1 MTDPADFDAFYRE
14 VRERL
19 LVQTYALT
27 GDRAAARGAVRDAF
41 VAAWHHRSRVA
52 RASDPEAA
60 VREIAWS
67 KAQRRHGA
75 RPWHRDKDVDAATR
89 ATLDALATLGGQQ
102 RRVLVLAHLASVS
115 MPDLAREVGLTV
127 PATEQQLQ
135 RATAAFVLALGI
147 PAAGVNAALEP
158 LTAVSA
164 ETTWPR
170 STIVRRTGVARRRA
184 HTVVGVLGVVA
195 ALVLSGL
202 FVSDPSGLRP
212 TLAQAV
218 EGVGV
223 GGADEG
229 DEPDVVT
236 EGSGGEPAELLPRST
251 LLAAPQVARA
261 LPGTGWAVA
270 STSDNSEGNGLVLPC
285 QVERYVDPEGEAAL
299 VREFRAAQ
307 QGAPVRPTAVQLTE
321 VSSSPAAA
329 RSALRT
335 LTGWVGSC
343 TGAEPRTQLVDSR
356 VVEGVGDDAVQLVLR
371 DWESPVTTTVVQVAR
386 TGAVLTATSV
396 TNAGETAPAPAAAAR
411 LQAAAVDGVCEVR
424 GAGPCARTPQ
434 VADAPP
440 PTLPTAPAMIDEI
453 DLPPVSG
460 VEQPWVG
467 TDPVPARTN
476 AAATSCDSS
485 SFTGT
490 FDGAAWQRSSTRT
503 FLLPEADLPTEFG
516 LTETVGSLP
525 AAQAEGFVERVRD
538 RLDTCSDDLGTDVT
552 RIGGSTGDGTTLDAW
567 QLTAEISD
575 DRSIRFFMAVVR
587 QGTGVAQVGFVPAPG
602 VALRDGAF
610 IELAERARVRLG
622 ELPAYPTPG
631 AGRGGGGGRS

>member
-27 GDRAAARGAVRDAF
+27 GDRAVSRGAVRDAF
-41 VAAWHHRSRVA
+41 VAAWHHWHRVA
-52 RASDPEAA
+52 RSVDREAS
-60 VREIAWS
+60 VREIAWG

-75 RPWHRDKDVDAATR
+75 RPWHRDKDVDATTR
-89 ATLDALATLGGQQ
+89 STLDALATLGAQQ

-127 PATEQQLQ
+127 PAAEQQLQ
-135 RATAAFVLALGI
+135 QATAAFVLARGI

-158 LTAVSA
+158 LTAVTGQ
-164 ETTWPR
+164 TTWPR
-170 STIVRRTGVARRRA
+170 GSLVRRTGVARRRT
-184 HTVVGVLGVVA
+184 HTVVGVVGVVA

-223 GGADEG
+223 GVADEG
-229 DEPDVVT
+229 GTDADVVP
-236 EGSGGEPAELLPRST
+236 EDSGGEPAELLPRST

-261 LPGTGWAVA
+261 VPGAGWTVA

-285 QVERYVDPEGEAAL
+285 QVERYVDPHGEAAL

-307 QGAPVRPTAVQLTE
+307 RGAPVRPTAVQLTE

-329 RSALRT
+329 RRAVRT
-335 LTGWVGSC
+335 LTGWVGAC
-343 TGAEPRTQLVDSR
+343 TDVEPRTQLVASR
-356 VVEGVGDDAVQLVLR
+356 AVEGVGDDAVQLVLR
-371 DWESPVTTTVVQVAR
+371 DWEAPVTTSVVQVAR
-386 TGAVLTATSV
+386 TGSVLTATSV
-396 TNAGETAPAPAAAAR
+396 TSAGKRTPAAAAAG

-424 GAGPCARTPQ
+424 GAGPCARTPR
-434 VADAPP
+434 VADVAPP
-440 PTLPTAPAMIDEI
+440 APRRAPAMISEI
-453 DLPPVSG
+453 DLPPVSR
-460 VEQPWVG
+460 VDQPWVG

-476 AAATSCDSS
+476 TAATSCDSS
-485 SFTGT
+485 SFSGT

-516 LTETVGSLP
+516 LTETLGSLP
-525 AAQAEGFVERVRD
+525 PAQAQGFVERVRD

-552 RIGGSTGDGTTLDAW
+552 RIGGSDRGGTSLDAW
-567 QLTAEISD
+567 QLTAEVSD

-587 QGTGVAQVGFVPAPG
+587 DGTSVAQVGFVPAPG
-602 VALRDGAF
+602 VTLPDGAF
-610 IELAERARVRLG
+610 VELAERARARLG
-622 ELPAYPTPG
+622 ELPAYPARG
-631 AGRGGGGGRS
+631 AGRGSGRS